1 MDFAGSTN
9 QVFNSH
15 TEMLEAAKICA
26 TEIASKPPIAIW
38 GTKQAVHYA
47 RDHSVEDSLRQM
59 GWLQAGIWSNQHV
72 KEAITAL
79 KEKRVGQFP
88 DLAEMKYFTDSVRD
102 AE

>member
-1 MDFAGSTN
+1 
-9 QVFNSH
+9 
-15 TEMLEAAKICA
+15 MLEAAKLCA

-72 KEAITAL
+72 KEAITAM
-79 KEKRVGQFP
+79 KEKRAGQFP
-88 DLAEMKYFTDSVRD
+88 DLAELNYFSEVG
-102 AE
+102 AKLPK